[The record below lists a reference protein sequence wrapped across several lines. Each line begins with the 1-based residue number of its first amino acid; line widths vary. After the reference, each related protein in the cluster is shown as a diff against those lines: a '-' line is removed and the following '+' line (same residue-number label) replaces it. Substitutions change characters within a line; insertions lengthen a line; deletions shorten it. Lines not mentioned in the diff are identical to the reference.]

1 METKET
7 YRKNKSVLHLCLQ
20 NDFIHSFIFLLI
32 FILLLLTSCASSG
45 TQHDAIVSKYDAS
58 IKNENEHL
66 VKSAQ
71 LNAELIQKGNSL
83 KKTYSA
89 ADYKIGPED
98 LLEIDVFQ
106 VAELKTTVRVSA
118 KGYIKLPLADGI
130 ETTGLS
136 VGELEVLIGKRLQKF
151 LTEPMVSVFVKEYRS
166 QQIPVL
172 GSVRDPKT
180 YYATG
185 QKYLLDMISMAGGLA
200 ADAGSICIVQR
211 PVKGDSGEKE
221 SVEKIVIDLDELL
234 IRGSAD
240 LNIPIFSGDVVQVP
254 KAGIFFVDGA
264 VRAPG
269 EFPLK
274 RGTTFTQAI
283 SKAKGKD
290 FDASDSEI
298 KLYRDSG
305 DRGKEIIS
313 VDYNAVL
320 AGQAPDIEIL
330 DKDIIIV
337 SSSTIKRIMNTLS
350 GAVNFGI
357 FRVGGGRPF

>member
-1 METKET
+1 MESKKTIV
-7 YRKNKSVLHLCLQ
+7 KSKSAVQLFLR

-32 FILLLLTSCASSG
+32 FILLLLTSCAGSG
-45 TQHDAIVSKYDAS
+45 TQHDAIISKYDAS
-58 IKNENEHL
+58 IENENEHL
-66 VKSAQ
+66 AKGEQ
-71 LNAELIQKGNSL
+71 LNAELVQKGNSL
-83 KKTYSA
+83 KKAYSA

-106 VAELKTTVRVSA
+106 VPELKTNVRVSA
-118 KGYIKLPLADGI
+118 KGYIKLPLADSI
-130 ETTGLS
+130 EASGLS
-136 VGELEVLIGKRLQKF
+136 VGELETLVGKRLQKF

-166 QQIPVL
+166 QQISVL

-185 QKYLLDMISMAGGLA
+185 QKYLLDMLSMAGGLA
-200 ADAGSICIVQR
+200 PDAGSVCIVQR

-221 SVEKIVIDLDELL
+221 SVEKIVVDLDELL
-234 IRGSAD
+234 MHGSAD

-264 VRAPG
+264 VREPG

-283 SKAKGKD
+283 SRAKGKN
-290 FDASDSEI
+290 FDASDSEM

-305 DRGKEIIS
+305 KRGKEVIS

-320 AGQAPDIEIL
+320 AGQEPDIEIR

-350 GAVNFGI
+350 GALNLGMFSI
-357 FRVGGGRPF
+357 GGGRPF